1 MIQTRLNFHKTW
13 EVSFMQLENGTEIK
27 FKVTRR
33 MPSLSIAETKM
44 FNSKEEAKKQF
55 EEWLQ

>member
-44 FNSKEEAKKQF
+44 FNSKEEAKRQF
-55 EEWLQ
+55 DEWLQ